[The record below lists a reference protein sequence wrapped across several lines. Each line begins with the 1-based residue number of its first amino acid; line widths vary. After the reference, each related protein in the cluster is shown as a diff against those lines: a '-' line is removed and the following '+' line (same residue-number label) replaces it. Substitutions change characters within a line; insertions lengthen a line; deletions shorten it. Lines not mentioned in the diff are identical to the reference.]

1 MEPLVKDRLVIAKM
15 PSDPKRVGGEM
26 LGMAI
31 WASVSEEV
39 DLKIEQQI
47 KGGIYPLRL
56 KPEDWG
62 SGKINWL
69 IDIISPNQRL
79 STAVLSNF
87 KQVVKTGQV
96 KVHPIIS
103 TLVDGETLKKMQQS
117 D

>member
-1 MEPLVKDRLVIAKM
+1 MIAKM

-39 DLKIEQQI
+39 DLKIEQKI

-87 KQVVKTGQV
+87 KQIVKSGQL
-96 KVHPIIS
+96 KIHPIIS
-103 TLVDGETLKKMQQS
+103 TLVDSETLQKLHEKI
-117 D
+117 